1 MKPKIQDCGYSAKSQ
16 ISHTPLSRNLLKI
29 SKLANAQTIDIF
41 YAPFIDFINDTYSAV
56 RTLSPIPIKLQ
67 QKHSKIN
74 T

>member
-41 YAPFIDFINDTYSAV
+41 YVPFIDFINDTYSAV
-56 RTLSPIPIKLQ
+56 RTLSPIPVKSQ